1 MAEERGGGDMMTG
14 KQTASR
20 EIRTA
25 QAVREDAGRY
35 LRARLILNDLRE
47 KHLAGKITYDECKA
61 LRARTI
67 AGDVDGAVKGLAMLL
82 RKRELEGM
90 GL

>member
-1 MAEERGGGDMMTG
+1 MER
-14 KQTASR
+14 KQPVSR
-20 EIRTA
+20 EIKTA

-47 KHLAGKITYDECKA
+47 KHLAGKITWQQYSTMRGQA
-61 LRARTI
+61 L
-67 AGDVDGAVKGLAMLL
+67 AGDVDGAVKGLAKVL
-82 RKRELEGM
+82 RDREMEGM

>member
-1 MAEERGGGDMMTG
+1 MYRKARSPEIEARERMRDLN
-14 KQTASR
+14 
-20 EIRTA
+20 
-25 QAVREDAGRY
+25 VREDAGRY

-47 KHLAGKITYDECKA
+47 KHLAGKIKITYDECKA
-61 LRARTI
+61 LRARAI

-82 RKRELEGM
+82 RRRELEGM